1 MKRLFALI
9 TALLCILLLVPS
21 AALATETE
29 IPTGIGLPENTATFY
44 IATGFD
50 LKRCYYKKYD
60 VYQGS
65 SAGLGAGLR
74 QDLVGTEAVLAHVP
88 HRVEYSVSSTV
99 GY

>member
-29 IPTGIGLPENTATFY
+29 IPTGIGLSGNTASFY

-50 LKRCYYKKYD
+50 LKRYYKKYD

-74 QDLVGTEAVLAHVP
+74 QELVGTEAVLAHVP
-88 HRVEYSVSSTV
+88 HRVDYSVTSTV
-99 GY
+99 G

>member
-21 AALATETE
+21 AALAT
-29 IPTGIGLPENTATFY
+29 IPTGIGLSENTASFY

-50 LKRCYYKKYD
+50 LNRCYYKKYD

-74 QDLVGTEAVLAHVP
+74 QELVGTEAVLAHVP

-99 GY
+99 G

>member
-21 AALATETE
+21 AALAT
-29 IPTGIGLPENTATFY
+29 GIGLSENTASFY

-60 VYQGS
+60 VYRGS

-74 QDLVGTEAVLAHVP
+74 QELVGTEAVLAHVP

>member
-29 IPTGIGLPENTATFY
+29 IPTGIGLSENTASFY

-50 LKRCYYKKYD
+50 LKRCYYK
-60 VYQGS
+60 
-65 SAGLGAGLR
+65 
-74 QDLVGTEAVLAHVP
+74 
-88 HRVEYSVSSTV
+88 
-99 GY
+99 

>member
-1 MKRLFALI
+1 M
-9 TALLCILLLVPS
+9 
-21 AALATETE
+21 ATEAE
-29 IPTGIGLPENTATFY
+29 IPTGIGLPENTASFY

-50 LKRCYYKKYD
+50 LNRCYYKKYD

-74 QDLVGTEAVLAHVP
+74 QELVGTEAVLAHVP
-88 HRVEYSVSSTV
+88 NRVEYSVSSTV